1 MEEFTLLPA
10 EELREEDEGVERLL
24 DYIDKKTGGT
34 RLPKRA
40 DINPVDLKDLLPEI
54 CFFTPVYDDGGCVSD
69 VIVTLQGTKAANF
82 YGEHTGKSVLL
93 HPSPEVGRRILTSVV
108 ATVQERRPN
117 LALATSLS
125 QQKDYLTV
133 KALYIPM
140 AEDGKVI
147 DRLLVFIRV
156 FRKPFLLPT

>member
-1 MEEFTLLPA
+1 MVSA
-10 EELREEDEGVERLL
+10 EELHGEDESIERLL

-40 DINPVDLKDLLPEI
+40 DINPVELKELLPEI

-69 VIVTLQGTKAANF
+69 VIVTLQGTKAVNF
-82 YGEHTGKSVLL
+82 YGEHTGKSVLQ
-93 HPSPEVGRRILTSVV
+93 HPSPEVGRRILTAVA
-108 ATVQERRPN
+108 ATVQERRPK
-117 LALATSLS
+117 LASATSLS
-125 QQKDYLTV
+125 QQKDYLTM

-140 AEDGKVI
+140 AENGEAI
-147 DRLLVFIRV
+147 DRLLVLIRV